1 MDLIDNLWL
10 GFTVAVSWTNLLFCL
25 IGVLVGTLIGVLPGL
40 GPVTTIAMLLPITY
54 YLEPVTA
61 LIMLAGIFYGSQ
73 YGGSTTSILLNMPG
87 EASSVVTCLDGHQ
100 MAKNGR
106 AGAALAV
113 SAIGSFVGGTVA
125 TLVVAGAAIYIADF
139 VKTFTSVEYFSLMV
153 FGLVAAVVLASG
165 SVLNAIGMVLLGLFL
180 GMVGTDLS
188 TGAPRYVFG
197 VPMLA
202 DGIDFV
208 ILATGMFGI
217 AEVLANLERRIRSG
231 QPSAITNIGRA
242 GLTRAEWKQS
252 SPAIWRGTLIGS
264 ALGVLPGSGGMLS
277 SFASYTLE
285 KKLAKDPSRFG
296 KGAIEGVAGPESANN
311 AGSQTSFIPLLTMGL
326 PSNATMAMMAGAMMI
341 HGIVPSSK
349 VVTDQPELFW
359 GLIASMWIGNV
370 LLLIMNLPLV
380 GIWIRIL
387 EVPYRFLYPTVL
399 LLCCIGVYSLTNSP
413 QSILFMLGFGL
424 MGWMFMK
431 FGCEPAPLVLGF
443 VLGSRMEE
451 NLRRAMLVSGGDG
464 WVFVQRP
471 ISLVFLVCAG
481 LLLLLVVLPSF
492 SRSREALKEG

>member
-10 GFTVAVSWTNLLFCL
+10 GFTVAVSWVNLLFCL
-25 IGVLVGTLIGVLPGL
+25 VGVLVGTLIGVLPGL

-113 SAIGSFVGGTVA
+113 AAIGSFIGGTVA
-125 TLVVAGAAIYIADF
+125 TLIVAGAAIYIADF

-188 TGAPRYVFG
+188 TGTQRYVFG

-208 ILATGMFGI
+208 ILATGMFGV

-231 QPSAITNIGRA
+231 QPTAIRNVGRA
-242 GLTRAEWKQS
+242 GLTRAEWRQS
-252 SPAIWRGTLIGS
+252 APAIWRGTLIGS

-277 SFASYTLE
+277 AFASYTLE
-285 KKLAKDPSRFG
+285 KKVAKDPSRFG

-370 LLLIMNLPLV
+370 LLLIINLPLI

-387 EVPYRFLYPTVL
+387 EVPYRLLYPTVL
-399 LLCCIGVYSLTNSP
+399 LLCCIGVYSLTNSA
-413 QSILFMLGFGL
+413 QSILFMLGFGV
-424 MGWMFMK
+424 MGWMFLK

-464 WVFVQRP
+464 WVFLQRP
-471 ISLVFLVCAG
+471 ISVVFLVCAA

>member
-10 GFTVAVSWTNLLFCL
+10 GFTVAVTWVNLLFCL

-113 SAIGSFVGGTVA
+113 AAIGSFIGGTVA
-125 TLVVAGAAIYIADF
+125 TLIVAGAAIYIADF

-165 SVLNAIGMVLLGLFL
+165 SVLNAIGMVLIGLFL

-188 TGAPRYVFG
+188 TGAQRYVFG

-208 ILATGMFGI
+208 ILATGMFGV

-231 QPSAITNIGRA
+231 QPSAIRNVGRA

-252 SPAIWRGTLIGS
+252 APAIWRGTLIGS

-387 EVPYRFLYPTVL
+387 EVPYRLLYPTVL

-424 MGWMFMK
+424 LGWMFMK

-451 NLRRAMLVSGGDG
+451 NLRRAMLVSGGDA
-464 WVFVQRP
+464 WVFLQRP
-471 ISLVFLVCAG
+471 ISLVFLVCAA
-481 LLLLLVVLPSF
+481 LLLILVVLPSF
-492 SRSREALKEG
+492 NRSREALKEG

>member
-10 GFTVAVSWTNLLFCL
+10 GLTVAVSWTNLLFCL
-25 IGVLVGTLIGVLPGL
+25 LGVLVGTLIGVLPGL

-113 SAIGSFVGGTVA
+113 AAIGSFIGGTVA
-125 TLVVAGAAIYIADF
+125 TLIVAGAAVYIADF

-208 ILATGMFGI
+208 ILATGMFGV

-231 QPSAITNIGRA
+231 QPTAIRNIGRA
-242 GLTRAEWKQS
+242 GLSRAEWRQS
-252 SPAIWRGTLIGS
+252 APAIGRGTLIGS

-277 SFASYTLE
+277 AFASYTLE
-285 KKLAKDPSRFG
+285 KKVAKDPSRFG

-359 GLIASMWIGNV
+359 GLIVSMWIGNV
-370 LLLIMNLPLV
+370 LLLIINLPLI
-380 GIWIRIL
+380 GMWIRIL
-387 EVPYRFLYPTVL
+387 EVPYRLLYPTVL
-399 LLCCIGVYSLTNSP
+399 LLCCIGVYSITNSP
-413 QSILFMLGFGL
+413 QSVLFMLGFGVL
-424 MGWMFMK
+424 GWLFMK

-443 VLGSRMEE
+443 VLGGRMEE
-451 NLRRAMLVSGGDG
+451 NLRRAMLVSGGDA
-464 WVFVQRP
+464 WVFLQRP
-471 ISLVFLVCAG
+471 ISVAFLACAA
-481 LLLLLVVLPSF
+481 LLLLLVVLPTF
-492 SRSREALKEG
+492 SRSRDALKEA

>member
-10 GFTVAVSWTNLLFCL
+10 GFTVAVSWVNLLFCL
-25 IGVLVGTLIGVLPGL
+25 VGVLVGTLIGVLPGL

-113 SAIGSFVGGTVA
+113 AAIGSFIGGTVA
-125 TLVVAGAAIYIADF
+125 TLIVAGAAIYIADF

-188 TGAPRYVFG
+188 TGAQRYVFG

-208 ILATGMFGI
+208 ILATGMFGV

-231 QPSAITNIGRA
+231 QPTAIRNVGRA
-242 GLTRAEWKQS
+242 GLTRDEWRQS
-252 SPAIWRGTLIGS
+252 APAIWRGTLIGS

-277 SFASYTLE
+277 AFASYTLE
-285 KKLAKDPSRFG
+285 KKVAKDASRFG

-370 LLLIMNLPLV
+370 LLLIINLPLI

-387 EVPYRFLYPTVL
+387 EVPYRLLYPTVL

-413 QSILFMLGFGL
+413 QSILFMLGFGV
-424 MGWMFMK
+424 MGWMFLK

-464 WVFVQRP
+464 WVFLQRP
-471 ISLVFLVCAG
+471 ISLAFLVCAA

>member
-1 MDLIDNLWL
+1 MELIDNLAL
-10 GFTVAVSWTNLLFCL
+10 GFSVALSWVNLVFCL
-25 IGVLVGTLIGVLPGL
+25 LGVLVGTLIGVLPGL

-87 EASSVVTCLDGHQ
+87 EASSVVTCIDGHQ

-106 AGAALAV
+106 AGAALAI
-113 SAIGSFVGGTVA
+113 SAIGSFIGGTVA
-125 TLVVAGAAIYIADF
+125 TLLVAAAALWIADF

-165 SVLNAIGMVLLGLFL
+165 SVVKAIGMVMLGLLLGL
-180 GMVGTDLS
+180 VGTDVN
-188 TGAPRYVFG
+188 TGAQRYVFG

-208 ILATGMFGI
+208 ILATGMFGV
-217 AEVLANLERRIRSG
+217 AEVLANLERRLNQG
-231 QPSAITNIGRA
+231 QPIAIRNIGRA
-242 GLTRAEWKQS
+242 WLTREEWRRS
-252 SPAIWRGTLIGS
+252 APAVGRGTLLGS
-264 ALGVLPGSGGMLS
+264 ALGVLPGSGGMLAA
-277 SFASYTLE
+277 FAAYTLE
-285 KKLAKDPSRFG
+285 KKVARDPSRFG

-311 AGSQTSFIPLLTMGL
+311 AGSQTAFIPLLTMGL

-359 GLIASMWIGNV
+359 GLIASMWIGNA
-370 LLLIMNLPLV
+370 LLLVINLPLI
-380 GIWIRIL
+380 GIWVKIL
-387 EVPYRFLYPTVL
+387 EVPYRLLYPVVL

-413 QSILFMLGFGL
+413 QSILFMLGFGVL
-424 MGWMFMK
+424 GWLFIK

-451 NLRRAMLVSGGDG
+451 NLRRAMLVSGGDA
-464 WVFVQRP
+464 WVFLQRP
-471 ISLVFLVCAG
+471 ISLAFLVCAA
-481 LLLLLVVLPSF
+481 LLLLLIVIPSVN
-492 SRSREALKEG
+492 RSRDVLKDD

>member
-61 LIMLAGIFYGSQ
+61 LIRLAGIFYGSQ

-100 MAKNGR
+100 MARNGR

-113 SAIGSFVGGTVA
+113 SAIGSFIGGTVA
-125 TLVVAGAAIYIADF
+125 TLIVAGAAIYIADF

-208 ILATGMFGI
+208 ILATGMFGV

-231 QPSAITNIGRA
+231 QPTA
-242 GLTRAEWKQS
+242 
-252 SPAIWRGTLIGS
+252 
-264 ALGVLPGSGGMLS
+264 
-277 SFASYTLE
+277 F
-285 KKLAKDPSRFG
+285 
-296 KGAIEGVAGPESANN
+296 
-311 AGSQTSFIPLLTMGL
+311 
-326 PSNATMAMMAGAMMI
+326 
-341 HGIVPSSK
+341 
-349 VVTDQPELFW
+349 
-359 GLIASMWIGNV
+359 
-370 LLLIMNLPLV
+370 
-380 GIWIRIL
+380 
-387 EVPYRFLYPTVL
+387 
-399 LLCCIGVYSLTNSP
+399 
-413 QSILFMLGFGL
+413 
-424 MGWMFMK
+424 
-431 FGCEPAPLVLGF
+431 
-443 VLGSRMEE
+443 
-451 NLRRAMLVSGGDG
+451 
-464 WVFVQRP
+464 
-471 ISLVFLVCAG
+471 
-481 LLLLLVVLPSF
+481 
-492 SRSREALKEG
+492 

>member
-113 SAIGSFVGGTVA
+113 AAIGSFIGGTVA
-125 TLVVAGAAIYIADF
+125 TLIVAGAAVYIADF

-208 ILATGMFGI
+208 ILATGMFGV

-231 QPSAITNIGRA
+231 QPTAIRNVGRA
-242 GLTRAEWKQS
+242 GLTRAEWRQS
-252 SPAIWRGTLIGS
+252 APAIWRGTLIGS

-277 SFASYTLE
+277 AFASYTLE
-285 KKLAKDPSRFG
+285 KKVAKDPSRFG

-311 AGSQTSFIPLLTMGL
+311 AGSQTAFIPLLTMGL
-326 PSNATMAMMAGAMMI
+326 PSNATM
-341 HGIVPSSK
+341 
-349 VVTDQPELFW
+349 
-359 GLIASMWIGNV
+359 
-370 LLLIMNLPLV
+370 
-380 GIWIRIL
+380 
-387 EVPYRFLYPTVL
+387 
-399 LLCCIGVYSLTNSP
+399 
-413 QSILFMLGFGL
+413 
-424 MGWMFMK
+424 
-431 FGCEPAPLVLGF
+431 
-443 VLGSRMEE
+443 
-451 NLRRAMLVSGGDG
+451 
-464 WVFVQRP
+464 
-471 ISLVFLVCAG
+471 
-481 LLLLLVVLPSF
+481 
-492 SRSREALKEG
+492 

>member
-1 MDLIDNLWL
+1 MEIVDNLLL
-10 GFTVAVSWTNLLFCL
+10 GFSVALSWTNLLFCL
-25 IGVLVGTLIGVLPGL
+25 IGVVVGTLIGVLPGL

-87 EASSVVTCLDGHQ
+87 EAASVVTCLDGHQ

-106 AGAALAV
+106 AGAALAIA
-113 SAIGSFVGGTVA
+113 AIGSFIGGTVA
-125 TLVVAGAAIYIADF
+125 TLIVAGAALYIADF

-165 SVLNAIGMVLLGLFL
+165 SVLNAVAMVLLGLLL
-180 GMVGTDLS
+180 GLVGTDLS

-208 ILATGMFGI
+208 ILATGMFGV
-217 AEVLANLERRIRSG
+217 AEVLANLERRINAG
-231 QPSAITNIGRA
+231 QPHAIKNIGRA
-242 GLTRAEWKQS
+242 WLTRAEWRQS
-252 SPAIWRGTLIGS
+252 APAVWRGTLLGS
-264 ALGVLPGSGGMLS
+264 ALGVLPGSGGMLA
-277 SFASYTLE
+277 SFASYTVE
-285 KKLAKDPSRFG
+285 KKLSKDPSRFG

-359 GLIASMWIGNV
+359 GLIASMWIGNL
-370 LLLIMNLPLV
+370 LLLIINLPLI
-380 GIWIRIL
+380 GIWVKIL
-387 EVPYRFLYPTVL
+387 EVPYRLLYPTVL
-399 LLCCIGVYSLTNSP
+399 LLCCIGVFSLSNSP
-413 QSILFMLGFGL
+413 QSILFMLGFGIL
-424 MGWMFMK
+424 GWMFIK

-451 NLRRAMLVSGGDG
+451 NLRRAMLVSGGDA

-471 ISLVFLVCAG
+471 ISLVFLTAAA
-481 LLLLLVVLPSF
+481 LLMLLILVPAF
-492 SRSREALKEG
+492 SRSRSALKDD

>member
-1 MDLIDNLWL
+1 MELIDNLAL
-10 GFTVAVSWTNLLFCL
+10 GLSVAVSWVNLLFCL

-106 AGAALAV
+106 AGAALAIAAV
-113 SAIGSFVGGTVA
+113 GSFIGGTVA
-125 TLVVAGAAIYIADF
+125 TLVVAGAALYIADF

-165 SVLNAIGMVLLGLFL
+165 SVLNAIAMVLFGLLLGL
-180 GMVGTDLS
+180 VGTDIS
-188 TGAPRYVFG
+188 TGAQRYVFE

-217 AEVLANLERRIRSG
+217 AEVLANLERRINAG
-231 QPSAITNIGRA
+231 KPIAIKNVGRA
-242 GLTRAEWKQS
+242 WLTREEWRQS
-252 SPAIWRGTLIGS
+252 APAVWRGTLVGS

-285 KKLAKDPSRFG
+285 KKMAKDPSRFG
-296 KGAIEGVAGPESANN
+296 KGAIEGVAGPETANN

-326 PSNATMAMMAGAMMI
+326 PSNATMAMMSGAMMI

-359 GLIASMWIGNV
+359 GLIVSMWIGNLM
-370 LLLIMNLPLV
+370 LLVINLPLI
-380 GIWIRIL
+380 GMWIRIL
-387 EVPYRFLYPTVL
+387 EVPYRLLYPTVL
-399 LLCCIGVYSLTNSP
+399 LVCCIGVYSLTNSP
-413 QSILFMLGFGL
+413 QSILFMLGFGVL
-424 MGWMFMK
+424 GWLLIK
-431 FGCEPAPLVLGF
+431 VGCEPAPLVLGF

-464 WVFVQRP
+464 WVFLQRP
-471 ISLVFLVCAG
+471 VSVVFLACAA

-492 SRSREALKEG
+492 NRSREALKEG

>member
-10 GFTVAVSWTNLLFCL
+10 GFTVAVSWVNLLFCL

-100 MAKNGR
+100 MARNGR

-113 SAIGSFVGGTVA
+113 SAIGSFIGGTVA
-125 TLVVAGAAIYIADF
+125 TLIVAGAAIYIADF

-208 ILATGMFGI
+208 ILATGMFGV

-231 QPSAITNIGRA
+231 QPTAIKNIGRA
-242 GLTRAEWKQS
+242 GLTRAEWTQS
-252 SPAIWRGTLIGS
+252 APAIWRGTLIGS

-277 SFASYTLE
+277 AFASYTLE
-285 KKLAKDPSRFG
+285 KKVAKDPSRFG

-311 AGSQTSFIPLLTMGL
+311 AGSQTAFIPLLTMGL

-370 LLLIMNLPLV
+370 LLLIINLPLI

-387 EVPYRFLYPTVL
+387 EVPYRLLYPTVL

-413 QSILFMLGFGL
+413 QSILFMLGFGV
-424 MGWMFMK
+424 MGWMFLK
-431 FGCEPAPLVLGF
+431 VGCEPAPLVLGF

-451 NLRRAMLVSGGDG
+451 NLRRAMLVSGGDA
-464 WVFVQRP
+464 WVFLQRP
-471 ISLVFLVCAG
+471 ISVAFLTCAA

-492 SRSREALKEG
+492 SRSRAALKEA

>member
-10 GFTVAVSWTNLLFCL
+10 GFTVAVSWVNLLFCL

-100 MAKNGR
+100 MARNGR

-113 SAIGSFVGGTVA
+113 SAIGSFIGGTVA
-125 TLVVAGAAIYIADF
+125 TLIVAGAAIYIADF

-188 TGAPRYVFG
+188 TGAQRYVFG

-208 ILATGMFGI
+208 ILATGMFGV

-231 QPSAITNIGRA
+231 QPTAIRNVGRA
-242 GLTRAEWKQS
+242 GLTRAEWRQS
-252 SPAIWRGTLIGS
+252 APAIWRGTLIGS

-277 SFASYTLE
+277 AFASYTLE
-285 KKLAKDPSRFG
+285 KKVAKDPSRFG

-311 AGSQTSFIPLLTMGL
+311 AGSQTAFIPLLTMGL

-370 LLLIMNLPLV
+370 LLLIINLPLI

-387 EVPYRFLYPTVL
+387 EVPYRLLYPTVL

-413 QSILFMLGFGL
+413 QSILFMLGFGV
-424 MGWMFMK
+424 MGWMFLK

-443 VLGSRMEE
+443 VLGSRVEE
-451 NLRRAMLVSGGDG
+451 NLRRAMLVSGGDP
-464 WVFVQRP
+464 WVFLQRP
-471 ISLVFLVCAG
+471 ISVVFLVCAG

-492 SRSREALKEG
+492 SRSRAALKEA

>member
-1 MDLIDNLWL
+1 MELVDNLVL
-10 GFTVAVSWTNLLFCL
+10 GFSVALSWVNLLFCL
-25 IGVLVGTLIGVLPGL
+25 IGVVVGTLIGVLPGL

-87 EASSVVTCLDGHQ
+87 EAASVVTCLDGHQ

-106 AGAALAV
+106 AGAALAIA
-113 SAIGSFVGGTVA
+113 AIGSFIGGTVA
-125 TLVVAGAAIYIADF
+125 TLIVAGAALYIAEF

-165 SVLNAIGMVLLGLFL
+165 SVLNAVAMVLLGLLL
-180 GMVGTDLS
+180 GLVGTDIN

-208 ILATGMFGI
+208 ILATGMFGV
-217 AEVLANLERRIRSG
+217 AEVLANLERRIKAG
-231 QPSAITNIGRA
+231 QPHAIKNIGRA
-242 GLTRAEWKQS
+242 WLTREEWRQS
-252 SPAIWRGTLIGS
+252 APAVWRGTLLGS

-285 KKLAKDPSRFG
+285 KKLAKDPTRFG

-359 GLIASMWIGNV
+359 GLIASMWIGNL
-370 LLLIMNLPLV
+370 LLLIINLPLI
-380 GIWIRIL
+380 GIWIKIL
-387 EVPYRFLYPTVL
+387 EVPYRLLYPTVL

-424 MGWMFMK
+424 LGWMFIK

-464 WVFVQRP
+464 WVFLQRP
-471 ISLVFLVCAG
+471 ISLTFLIAAA
-481 LLLLLVVLPSF
+481 LLMLLIVIPSF
-492 SRSREALKEG
+492 NRSRDALKD

>member
-10 GFTVAVSWTNLLFCL
+10 GFTVAVTWVNLLFCL

-113 SAIGSFVGGTVA
+113 AAIGSFIGGTVA
-125 TLVVAGAAIYIADF
+125 TLIVAGAAIYIAAF

-165 SVLNAIGMVLLGLFL
+165 SVLNAIGMVLIGLCL

-188 TGAPRYVFG
+188 TGAQRYVFG

-208 ILATGMFGI
+208 ILATGMFGV

-231 QPSAITNIGRA
+231 QPSAIRNVGRA

-252 SPAIWRGTLIGS
+252 APAIWRGTLIGS

-387 EVPYRFLYPTVL
+387 EVPYRLLYPTVL

-424 MGWMFMK
+424 LGWMFMK

-451 NLRRAMLVSGGDG
+451 NLRRAMLVSGGDA
-464 WVFVQRP
+464 WVFLQRP
-471 ISLVFLVCAG
+471 ISLVFLVCAA
-481 LLLLLVVLPSF
+481 LLLILVVLPSF
-492 SRSREALKEG
+492 NRSREALKEG

>member
-10 GFTVAVSWTNLLFCL
+10 GFTVAVSWVNLLFCL
-25 IGVLVGTLIGVLPGL
+25 VGVLVGTLIGVLPGL

-113 SAIGSFVGGTVA
+113 AAIGSFIGGTVA
-125 TLVVAGAAIYIADF
+125 TLIVAGAAIYIADF

-188 TGAPRYVFG
+188 TGAQRYVFG

-208 ILATGMFGI
+208 ILATGMFGV

-231 QPSAITNIGRA
+231 QPTAIRNVGRA
-242 GLTRAEWKQS
+242 GLTRGEWRQS
-252 SPAIWRGTLIGS
+252 APAIWRGTLIGS

-277 SFASYTLE
+277 AFASYTLE
-285 KKLAKDPSRFG
+285 KKVAKDPSRFG

-370 LLLIMNLPLV
+370 LLLIINLPLI

-387 EVPYRFLYPTVL
+387 EVPYRLLYPTVL

-413 QSILFMLGFGL
+413 QSILFMLGFGV
-424 MGWMFMK
+424 MGWMFLK

-464 WVFVQRP
+464 WVFLQRP
-471 ISLVFLVCAG
+471 ISLAFLVCAA

>member
-10 GFTVAVSWTNLLFCL
+10 GFTVAVSWVNLLFCL
-25 IGVLVGTLIGVLPGL
+25 VGVLVGTLIGVLPGL

-113 SAIGSFVGGTVA
+113 AAIGSFIGGTAA
-125 TLVVAGAAIYIADF
+125 TLIVAGAAIYIADF

-188 TGAPRYVFG
+188 TGAQRYVFG

-208 ILATGMFGI
+208 ILATGMFGV

-231 QPSAITNIGRA
+231 QPTAIRNVGRA
-242 GLTRAEWKQS
+242 GLTRAEWRQS
-252 SPAIWRGTLIGS
+252 APAIWRGTLIGS

-277 SFASYTLE
+277 AFASYTLE
-285 KKLAKDPSRFG
+285 KKVAKDPSRFG

-370 LLLIMNLPLV
+370 LLLIINLPMI

-387 EVPYRFLYPTVL
+387 EVPYRLLYPTVL
-399 LLCCIGVYSLTNSP
+399 LLCCIGVYSLTNSA
-413 QSILFMLGFGL
+413 QSILFMLGFGV
-424 MGWMFMK
+424 MGWMFLK

-464 WVFVQRP
+464 WVFLQRP
-471 ISLVFLVCAG
+471 ISVVFLVCAA

>member
-25 IGVLVGTLIGVLPGL
+25 VGVLVGTLIGVLPGL

-113 SAIGSFVGGTVA
+113 SAIGSFVGGTGA

>member
-25 IGVLVGTLIGVLPGL
+25 VGVLVGTLIGVLPGL

>member
-10 GFTVAVSWTNLLFCL
+10 GFTVAVSWVNLLFCL

-113 SAIGSFVGGTVA
+113 AAIGSFIGGTVA
-125 TLVVAGAAIYIADF
+125 TLIVAGAAIYIADF

-188 TGAPRYVFG
+188 TGAQRYVFG

-208 ILATGMFGI
+208 ILATGMFGV

-231 QPSAITNIGRA
+231 QPTAITNVGRA

-387 EVPYRFLYPTVL
+387 EVPYRLLYPTVL

-451 NLRRAMLVSGGDG
+451 NLRRAMLVSGGDA
-464 WVFVQRP
+464 WVFLQRP
-471 ISLVFLVCAG
+471 ISLVFLVCAA
-481 LLLLLVVLPSF
+481 LLLLLVVLPAF